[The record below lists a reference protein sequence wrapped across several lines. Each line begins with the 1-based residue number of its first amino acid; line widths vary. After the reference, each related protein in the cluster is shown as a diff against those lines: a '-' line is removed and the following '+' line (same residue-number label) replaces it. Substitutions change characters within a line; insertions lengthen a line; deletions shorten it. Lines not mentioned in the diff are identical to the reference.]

1 MHGEGEAEWKSL
13 SAFIIRSK
21 HPASAAAAALEV
33 GAVLKVEQGAAGCSG
48 GGRGRESGR
57 GGSVAAARAQAK

>member
-33 GAVLKVEQGAAGCSG
+33 GAVLKVEQGGDCA
-48 GGRGRESGR
+48 R
-57 GGSVAAARAQAK
+57 AAAAAAEDGKAGAAAVWLQ